1 MPAQLVKTDRVVV
14 MRSSQADSSQNGI
27 MQNKSSSHMILK
39 KEETD
44 HAYIENCFGR
54 SLYSKGPRKNS
65 VKEITQAAT
74 YGLRMENI
82 FQKRKYQQKTV
93 I

>member
-1 MPAQLVKTDRVVV
+1 
-14 MRSSQADSSQNGI
+14 
-27 MQNKSSSHMILK
+27 MILK

-54 SLYSKGPRKNS
+54 SLYSKQNWQGPRKNS

>member
-1 MPAQLVKTDRVVV
+1 
-14 MRSSQADSSQNGI
+14 
-27 MQNKSSSHMILK
+27 MILK

-44 HAYIENCFGR
+44 HAYIENCLEGHCIQNR
-54 SLYSKGPRKNS
+54 NWQGPRKNS